1 MDHLPA
7 SPWRA
12 SILGLL
18 CLLTLLAGCV
28 SNTVKTTSVP
38 PLAAP
43 SQALPDSQLLDVGI
57 AIFDPGIDDHDVDEE
72 IPIYPEVRRAE
83 SRFMPNQ
90 LAQAMQQ
97 SGAWGAVRVVPDPER
112 VSDLSVHGKIVH
124 SDGEQ
129 LTLAIQ
135 ARDSRGHQWLEK
147 TYTGHASSYAYK
159 ANTVNTYD
167 PFQAIYH
174 TIANDLVAAQEKL
187 PLAERDTIRTTTELR
202 FAGEFAPDAFG
213 NYLKEDKDGEIELLR
228 LPAQG
233 DPMLERIDQI
243 RERDH
248 AYVDTMQ
255 EHYNQ
260 FGEQMYAP
268 YQEWRKQSY
277 QEAIAMQ
284 ELKAESQRNLIL
296 GAVAVAAGIAGV
308 AGGESSSTRAM
319 GNIAVIGGGYLI
331 KSGLDK
337 RNEAQIHVE
346 ALEELGTSLEAE
358 ITPQV
363 IELEDRS
370 ITLSGSVEDQY
381 AQWRSLLAEIY
392 ATEVGA
398 LELPDTEPDAVG
410 AHSVSD

>member
-1 MDHLPA
+1 MDSRPA
-7 SPWRA
+7 RVRRA
-12 SILGLL
+12 SSVTLL
-18 CLLTLLAGCV
+18 CLLALLTGCV
-28 SNTVKTTSVP
+28 SNTVKTNSVP
-38 PLAAP
+38 PVATP
-43 SQALPDSQLLDVGI
+43 SVAVSDDQLLDVGI
-57 AIFDPGIDDHDVDEE
+57 AIFDPGIEDIEVDDDTR
-72 IPIYPEVRRAE
+72 IYPEVRKAE

-90 LAQAMQQ
+90 LAQSMQQ

-112 VSDLSVHGKIVH
+112 ISDLSVHGTILH
-124 SDGEQ
+124 SDGES
-129 LTLAIQ
+129 LELAIA
-135 ARDSRGHQWLEK
+135 ARDSRGHAWLER
-147 TYTGHASSYAYK
+147 TYSGRASAYAYTSGTM
-159 ANTVNTYD
+159 ASYD
-167 PFQAIYH
+167 PFQAVYH
-174 TIANDLVAAQEKL
+174 TIANDLLRALEKL
-187 PLAERDTIRTTTELR
+187 PVAERERIRTTSELR
-202 FAGEFAPDAFG
+202 FAESFAPDAFG
-213 NYLKEDKDGEIELLR
+213 GYLKADEDGEYQLLR
-228 LPAQG
+228 LPAEG
-233 DPMLERIDQI
+233 DPMLERIEQV

-296 GAVAVAAGIAGV
+296 GAVAVAAGIAGAV
-308 AGGESSSTRAM
+308 GGESSTSRAM
-319 GNIAVIGGGYLI
+319 GNIAVIGGGYMI

-346 ALEELGTSLEAE
+346 ALEELGMSLEAE

-363 IELEDRS
+363 IDLEDRS

-398 LELPDTEPDAVG
+398 LEMPGEAPPQELTP
-410 AHSVSD
+410 

>member
-1 MDHLPA
+1 MLRDTTRINCTGKIA
-7 SPWRA
+7 TVF
-12 SILGLL
+12 LL
-18 CLLTLLAGCV
+18 AMLAGCV
-28 SNTVKTTSVP
+28 SNTIKTTSVP
-38 PLAAP
+38 SVDTP
-43 SQALPDSQLLDVGI
+43 SVAVAENQLLDVGI
-57 AIFDPGIDDHDVDEE
+57 AIFDPGIDDAGDEE
-72 IPIYPEVRRAE
+72 ETIYPEVRRAE

-124 SDGEQ
+124 SDGEY
-129 LTLAIQ
+129 LELAIT
-135 ARDSRGHQWLEK
+135 ARDSRGHTWLEK
-147 TYTGHASSYAYK
+147 SYSGHASAYAYK
-159 ANTVNTYD
+159 AGTVNTND
-167 PFQAIYH
+167 PFQAIYN
-174 TIANDLVAAQEKL
+174 TIANDLLRAQEKL
-187 PLAERDTIRTTTELR
+187 PLADRDKVRMTTELR
-202 FAGEFAPDAFG
+202 FASHFAPDAFG
-213 NYLKEDKDGEIELLR
+213 GYLAEDKDGEYQLLR
-228 LPAQG
+228 LPAAG
-233 DPMLERIDQI
+233 DPMLERIEQI
-243 RERDH
+243 RDRDH

-255 EHYNQ
+255 EYYNQ
-260 FGEQMYAP
+260 FGDQMYPP
-268 YQEWRKQSY
+268 YQEWRKQSF

-308 AGGESSSTRAM
+308 AGGDSSTTRAM
-319 GNIAVIGGGYLI
+319 GNIAVIGGGYMI

-381 AQWRSLLAEIY
+381 AQWRSLLTEIY

-398 LELPDTEPDAVG
+398 LEMPE
-410 AHSVSD
+410 SVADSSTSKAEVEH